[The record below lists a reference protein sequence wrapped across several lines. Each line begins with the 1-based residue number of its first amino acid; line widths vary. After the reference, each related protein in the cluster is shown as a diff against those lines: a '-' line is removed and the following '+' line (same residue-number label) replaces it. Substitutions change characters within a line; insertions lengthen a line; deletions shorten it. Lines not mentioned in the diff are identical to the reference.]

1 MKEKEL
7 YKTIDIIDDSRLEI
21 IIEVKNGI
29 EGMVIHPDL
38 AIHKCIEM
46 ISKYAIIKVLSG
58 KNGIK
63 LIDGEENRYPDI
75 PIIVDLFNNKI
86 AIDVKSSNSTSGKGL
101 SGNDAFSFINF
112 ETSRYNI
119 FGEEF
124 IIGVVYEVIN
134 GRLYPQD
141 VIFDKL
147 HFLVAKRKKDGFM
160 SHGGDK
166 FNSRMLSI
174 NRYNN
179 GDYDY
184 LSREELLEGC
194 KKTYKFLL
202 ENPKFRNLVNDVKI
216 KKPKKNSNIYDPVG
230 DYTKLLLEKL
240 EML

>member
-1 MKEKEL
+1 MKNKEK
-7 YKTIDIIDDSRLEI
+7 TIKIVEDSRSEI
-21 IIEVKNGI
+21 INEVKNGI
-29 EGMVIHPDL
+29 DGMLIHPDL

-46 ISKYAIIKVLSG
+46 ISKFAIIKVLSG
-58 KNGIK
+58 KDGIR
-63 LIDGEENRYPDI
+63 LVDGEENRYPDI
-75 PIIVDLFNNKI
+75 PIITDLFNNKI

-112 ETSRYNI
+112 ESSRYNV
-119 FGEEF
+119 FVEEF

-134 GRLYPQD
+134 NKLYTKN

-147 HFLVAKRKKDGFM
+147 HFLLAKRKKDGFM

-184 LSREELLEGC
+184 LSREELLVGC
-194 KKTYKFLL
+194 KETYNFLL
-202 ENPKFRNLVNDVKI
+202 ENPKFFNLVNDFKI
-216 KKPKKNSNIYDPVG
+216 KRPKKNSNTYDPVG

-240 EML
+240 EMI